1 MELLYFLLHYIY
13 LTAVVNIYFAGQG
26 LRIKW
31 HNSIKKSICGKKK
44 QQKKACVTVF
54 QDVCSQTIRL
64 ISNNPNNK

>member
-31 HNSIKKSICGKKK
+31 HNSIKRE
-44 QQKKACVTVF
+44 CVTVF